1 MQVFRNVSDA
11 HLPPA
16 AITIGNFD
24 GLHAG
29 HEAMLAELKSA
40 ASMHGLKTCVLT
52 FEPHPREFFAPDSA
66 PARLTSLREK
76 LELLAARK
84 IDYVVV
90 QRFDRKFSSLSAL
103 DFRDQIL
110 AKDLNARHVIVGD
123 DFCFGA
129 KRAGDFALLQAS
141 PDFSTCSLATIA
153 DGGLRIS
160 STAVRNALAAGDMNL
175 AAHYLNRP
183 YSISGR
189 VVDGDKIGRTL
200 GFPTANIQIKHNR
213 PPLFGI
219 FVVEIHGLEKPY
231 QGVASLGFRPTIHG
245 GDLYPK
251 LEAHLF
257 DFNRQ
262 IYRQHLRVDFLH
274 KLRDEEKYI
283 DLPTL
288 VAQIEKDCIAAKE
301 WFAVNRNASRH
312 EDVRNK

>member
-1 MQVFRNVSDA
+1 MHVFRSVSDA
-11 HLPPA
+11 HLPPT

-29 HEAMLAELKSA
+29 HEAMLSELKSVA
-40 ASMHGLKTCVLT
+40 RQHGLKTCVLT
-52 FEPHPREFFAPDSA
+52 FEPHPREFFTPDAA

-76 LELLAARK
+76 LELLKSRD
-84 IDYVVV
+84 IDYVIV
-90 QRFDRKFSSLSAL
+90 QRFNRVFSSLSAL

-129 KRAGDFALLQAS
+129 KRAGDFALLQGS
-141 PDFSTCSLATIA
+141 PDFSACSLATVA
-153 DGGLRIS
+153 DQGTRIS
-160 STAVRNALAAGDMNL
+160 STAVRNALAAGDMDL
-175 AAHYLNRP
+175 AASYLGRP
-183 YSISGR
+183 YSIAGR

-219 FVVEIHGLEKPY
+219 FVVEVHGLEKPY

-245 GDLYPK
+245 GDAYPK

-257 DFNRQ
+257 DFKRQ

-288 VAQIEKDCIAAKE
+288 VKQIEKDCQNARD
-301 WFAVNRNASRH
+301 WFAQQSQ
-312 EDVRNK
+312 

>member
-1 MQVFRNVSDA
+1 MHVFRSVSDA
-11 HLPPA
+11 HLPPT

-29 HEAMLAELKSA
+29 HEAMLSELKSVA
-40 ASMHGLKTCVLT
+40 RQHGLKTCVLT
-52 FEPHPREFFAPDSA
+52 FEPHPREFFTPDAA

-76 LELLAARK
+76 LELLK
-84 IDYVVV
+84 SHHIDYVIV
-90 QRFDRKFSSLSAL
+90 QRFNRAFSSLSAL

-110 AKDLNARHVIVGD
+110 AKGLNARSVIVGD

-141 PDFSTCSLATIA
+141 PDFSACSLATVA
-153 DGGLRIS
+153 DQGTRIS
-160 STAVRNALAAGDMNL
+160 STAVRNALAAGNMDL
-175 AAHYLNRP
+175 AAGYLGRP
-183 YSISGR
+183 YSIAGR

-219 FVVEIHGLEKPY
+219 FVVEVHGLEKPY

-245 GDLYPK
+245 GDAYPK

-257 DFNRQ
+257 DFKRE

-288 VAQIEKDCIAAKE
+288 VKQIEKDCQNARD
-301 WFAVNRNASRH
+301 WFADHH
-312 EDVRNK
+312 EAGLKNTKVL